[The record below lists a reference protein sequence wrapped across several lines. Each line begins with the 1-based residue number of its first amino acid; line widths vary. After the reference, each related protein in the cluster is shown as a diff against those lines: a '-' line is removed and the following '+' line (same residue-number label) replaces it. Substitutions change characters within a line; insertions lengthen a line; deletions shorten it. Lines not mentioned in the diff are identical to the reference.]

1 MKEQWKNKEISGI
14 ACRHYMETDSTNA
27 VIKRLIREDKAPLP
41 LPFCVY
47 ADQQTAGRGRMDRTF
62 VSPGGGLYMSV
73 LLPAQDA
80 EKAYQLTPLAAVAV
94 LRALKELHVADVKIK
109 WVNDLYLRDRKICGI
124 LCEGV
129 QFNDGKSGVIVGIG
143 VNLKTPEGGFP
154 PEAGA
159 AGALDREDITRN
171 QLLKKILSHLQK
183 AVPGGPCEWSD
194 YESNSLLNFRHVVC
208 RLGNRELSGFVK
220 GIGKQYEL
228 LLETEDGETHA
239 VNCGEVTKVRP
250 MARAAFFDFDGTM
263 RPGDSIV
270 PYVAFVRKKKK
281 MPLWQYVLVLLS
293 TAGYLLRILPST
305 VPKTAALRFRKRL
318 TEEENRALDMEFAR
332 FLIDSAYPVALKQ
345 WSNYQKAGHQMVVL
359 SASTE
364 NYMRFVAELLEAD
377 ALLCTPIDGDG
388 KVRHN
393 CHGKDKVVRAEEY
406 AAKENISL
414 EESCAFGDSGSD
426 IYILTRVG
434 DGFAVNA
441 KQKLLKKIRGKDIP
455 SVSWR

>member
-1 MKEQWKNKEISGI
+1 MKEQWKNKDISGVS
-14 ACRHYMETDSTNA
+14 CRHYPETDSTNA
-27 VIKRLIREDKAPLP
+27 VIKRLIREEEQVLP
-41 LPFCVY
+41 MPFCVF
-47 ADQQTAGRGRMDRTF
+47 ADRQTKGRGRMDRTF

-73 LLPAQDA
+73 LLPAEDA
-80 EKAYQLTPLAAVAV
+80 QKAYQLTPLAAVAV
-94 LRALKELHVADVKIK
+94 LRALKELSVFDVQIK
-109 WVNDLYLRDRKICGI
+109 WVNDLYLKGKKICGI

-129 QFNDGKSGVIVGIG
+129 QNGPQQGVIVGIG
-143 VNLKTPEGGFP
+143 VNLQTPENGFP

-159 AGALDREDITRN
+159 AGALDREDITRD
-171 QLLKKILSHLQK
+171 QLLEKILLHLQK
-183 AVPGGPCEWSD
+183 ALPGGMAEWSD
-194 YESNSLLNFRHVVC
+194 YENNSMLNSRHVIC
-208 RLGNRELSGFVK
+208 RMGDRELSGFVR

-228 LLETEDGETHA
+228 LLETEDGEKHSI
-239 VNCGEVTKVRP
+239 NCGEVTKVRP

-281 MPLWQYVLVLLS
+281 MPLWQYIWVLLA
-293 TAGYLLRILPST
+293 TAGYLLRIVPST

-318 TEEENRALDMEFAR
+318 TEEENNALDREFAR
-332 FLIDSAYPVALKQ
+332 YLIESAYPVALKK
-345 WSNYQKAGHQMVVL
+345 WSNLRKEGNQMVLL

-364 NYMRFVAELLEAD
+364 NYMCFVAELLEAD

-406 AAKENISL
+406 AAKENVSL

-434 DGFAVNA
+434 DGVAVNA